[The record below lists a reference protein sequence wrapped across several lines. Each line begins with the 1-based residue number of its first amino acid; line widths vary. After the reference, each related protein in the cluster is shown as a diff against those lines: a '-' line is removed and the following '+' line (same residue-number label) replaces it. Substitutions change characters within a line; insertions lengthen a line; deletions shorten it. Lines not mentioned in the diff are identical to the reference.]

1 MVPALSLW
9 LPILV
14 SAAAVFV
21 VSSVIHMLLAIH
33 KNDYRRTPDED
44 GLMDA
49 LRGFA
54 LPPGDY
60 MVPKAESAQEMGSDE
75 FRAKYSRGPVALITV
90 ADLGDNPLSMTKQLV
105 QWFVYAAV
113 VALFVAYVAGLA
125 YGPGADYM
133 EVFRFV
139 GAATFMAHGLAHPVR
154 SIWFHQNWGMT
165 MRSLLDALIYGLVTA
180 GVFGW
185 LWP

>member
-1 MVPALSLW
+1 MIPALSLW
-9 LPILV
+9 LPVLV
-14 SAAAVFV
+14 SAVAVFI
-21 VSSVIHMLLAIH
+21 VSSVMHMLLPIH
-33 KNDYRRTPDED
+33 KNDYQRAPDED

-49 LRGFA
+49 LRDLN

-60 MVPKAESAQEMGSDE
+60 MVPKAESMEEMNSDE
-75 FRAKYSRGPVALITV
+75 FREKYSRGPVALVTV
-90 ADLGDNPLSMTKQLV
+90 AGLENSPMNLARQLV
-105 QWFVYAAV
+105 QWFILAAV
-113 VALFVAYVAGLA
+113 VSLFVAYLAGLA
-125 YGPGADYM
+125 YGPGAEYM

-139 GAATFMAHGLAHPVR
+139 GAAAFMSHGLAHPIR
-154 SIWFHQNWGMT
+154 SIWFHQNWAMT